1 MLESNRYPWARPRR
15 MSQPRVLSVIETL
28 GLGGAERALLN
39 TLPALQAAG
48 FGCEVAALWPPYGL
62 ATGLEAAGIRVH
74 RLAIRSRRSLLAASR
89 AVAHI
94 VRERRFDIVHAHVF
108 SAAVAVALLRFFG
121 PSTKRVVTFHNLGYD
136 SYPANTTKRR
146 LVKTAFGL
154 LMRQCIHR
162 HVAVSRAVAEHYD
175 RHLRLE
181 NITVIHNCVPS
192 RSIGALPKR
201 ERSAILAGY
210 GLDPRSLV
218 CVMPARFV
226 HEKGH
231 RFLLQAV
238 ELLRA
243 KGVAAQVLLIGEGP
257 LARPIEAEVKSRGLG
272 QQIRVLPAMAQGQL
286 LSLVAAADVL
296 VMASTHEG
304 FPLVPAEAM
313 LLRVPVLATRV
324 GGVPE
329 LIVDGTS
336 GLLVEPGDPAALAD
350 GLARLAA
357 DPELRRRLGEAG
369 RREASRFSLDAQV
382 PRWIEL
388 YSSLCA
394 SSVIPQHPALQG
406 GARAAT
412 GSGPPVYP

>member
-1 MLESNRYPWARPRR
+1 MPESNTSPWARPPR

-48 FGCEVAALWPPYGL
+48 FSCEVAALWPPYGL
-62 ATGLEAAGIRVH
+62 ATGLEASGIRVH
-74 RLAIRSRRSLLAASR
+74 RLDIRSRRSLLAPSR
-89 AVAHI
+89 AVARI
-94 VRERRFDIVHAHVF
+94 VREGRFDIVHAHVF
-108 SAAVAVALLRFFG
+108 PAAVAVALLGFFG
-121 PSTKRVVTFHNLGYD
+121 APTKRVVSFHNLGYD
-136 SYPANTTKRR
+136 SYPANTPKRR
-146 LVKTAFGL
+146 IAKTAFGL
-154 LMRQCIHR
+154 LMRRCIHR
-162 HVAVSRAVAEHYD
+162 HVAVSRAVAAHYA

-181 NITVIHNCVPS
+181 NITVIHNCVP
-192 RSIGALPKR
+192 RSSSPPPER
-201 ERSAILAGY
+201 RSAVLAGY
-210 GLDPRSLV
+210 GLDPQSLV

-304 FPLVPAEAM
+304 FPLVPAAAM